1 MNAHDL
7 SAVASTASDADSN
20 PIDTRHI
27 PFKMRAT
34 GDLRFIAVPFGAMCQ
49 IGNHAHGEFTR
60 AVTRGVRG
68 GGWVYFD
75 TESDIKKTFV
85 LGFH

>member
-34 GDLRFIAVPFGAMCQ
+34 GELRFIAVPFAAMCQ
-49 IGNHAHGEFTR
+49 IGNQGRAEFTWV
-60 AVTRGVRG
+60 AHTPGDDG
-68 GGWVYFD
+68 G
-75 TESDIKKTFV
+75 
-85 LGFH
+85 

>member
-49 IGNHAHGEFTR
+49 IGNQGHGEFTWV
-60 AVTRGVRG
+60 AHAARGDAG
-68 GGWVYFD
+68 GEGGWVGIFQY
-75 TESDIKKTFV
+75 
-85 LGFH
+85 